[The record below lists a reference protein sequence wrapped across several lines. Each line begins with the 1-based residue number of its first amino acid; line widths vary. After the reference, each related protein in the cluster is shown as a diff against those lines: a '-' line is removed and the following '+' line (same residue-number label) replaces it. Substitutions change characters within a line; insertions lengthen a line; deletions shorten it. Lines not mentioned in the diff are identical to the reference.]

1 MGDGS
6 PAVTGGGG
14 DESREEPERHTES
27 TVQADTAATL
37 PATRRDRLRGRAH
50 RVRLYGWTT
59 LLVAALVVIIALIL
73 DNTRRVELGWV
84 FGTSRTSLVWIIV
97 VAAIVG
103 WLAGLA
109 TSFVV
114 RRRIRRALDS

>member
-14 DESREEPERHTES
+14 DESREEPDRHTES
-27 TVQADTAATL
+27 TVQAGTAATL
-37 PATRRDRLRGRAH
+37 PATRRDRLRLRAH

-114 RRRIRRALDS
+114 RRRIRRALE